1 MRIRLLL
8 FALYRDLAGT
18 SQLDVE
24 LPPGATAA
32 TLVDA
37 VRSRGGGFARIPPD
51 AIVAVN
57 REYAPPE
64 TPLSEG
70 DEVALIPP
78 VAGG

>member
-32 TLVDA
+32 TLVEA
-37 VRSRGGGFARIPPD
+37 VRRRGGGFARIPPD

-57 REYAPPE
+57 QEYAAPE